1 MSETKRDPEIQ
12 ALLDKQAINEVL
24 VSYCR
29 GADRGDADLIAAA
42 YHTGAIEDHGGTFLG
57 TGEEYVAMLR
67 EVFPTAPRM
76 THLITNIAI
85 ELEGPDKALTECYFL
100 AFSRREENGEP
111 FDHLSCCRA
120 VDKFEKRDGKWA
132 IAHRRMCWEWGHEME
147 TKETWSRGQTA
158 PDPSALVRGG
168 KKPNDILY
176 EMGG

>member
-1 MSETKRDPEIQ
+1 
-12 ALLDKQAINEVL
+12 
-24 VSYCR
+24 
-29 GADRGDADLIAAA
+29 
-42 YHTGAIEDHGGTFLG
+42 
-57 TGEEYVAMLR
+57 MLR

-168 KKPNDILY
+168 KKPFRFATEEEDSTARAASLLLEGKEADPAKPDKPRVY
-176 EMGG
+176 RR